1 MGIRHPHKRLW
12 KRIMEITEGE
22 ITIDDLLEIPRKT
35 VAGYE
40 MLAFSC
46 RCVIPHYVGLI
57 DVDIPSLKNPLSQ
70 EEIVSERLEQPGEQ
84 EKKRLTPAE
93 IYRVAADIY
102 ESLPEGQEL
111 AVIEALCNM
120 VGRTAVNLQIAKYK
134 AMGVECQSF
143 PPSAL

>member
-1 MGIRHPHKRLW
+1 MSVVFHRRVGCIPY
-12 KRIMEITEGE
+12 GFYVDA
-22 ITIDDLLEIPRKT
+22 IDYKNPL
-35 VAGYE
+35 
-40 MLAFSC
+40 C
-46 RCVIPHYVGLI
+46 
-57 DVDIPSLKNPLSQ
+57 KNPLSQ
-70 EEIVSERLEQPGEQ
+70 EEIVSERLEQPREQ
-84 EKKRLTPAE
+84 KKKKLTPAE